1 MPRSAALQ
9 YPGASVKMDAN
20 YPDAVFYAALQ
31 HHIEYTSI
39 GSMSQSPSKVLI
51 KKYENR
57 RLYDTTNSRYVNL
70 EDVAEMVRKGGEV
83 QVVDA
88 KTNEDI
94 TRTIL
99 TQIIVEETKGRE
111 LGLPLE
117 LLRQLVLASDAAR
130 HQFLEWYL
138 KNAMEAYQ
146 KVSESLQHRFQ
157 EVQHAAA
164 NPMEAVMNLW
174 RSNPFLGG
182 GAAGSVPI
190 FPWASPAPPQASPK
204 PEETKEIDALRQR
217 MEELEKQLKAAGK
230 KRKPRKKSKAG

>member
-1 MPRSAALQ
+1 
-9 YPGASVKMDAN
+9 
-20 YPDAVFYAALQ
+20 
-31 HHIEYTSI
+31 
-39 GSMSQSPSKVLI
+39 MSQSTSKVVI

-57 RLYDTTNSRYVNL
+57 RLYDTTRSRYVNL
-70 EDVAEMVRKGGEV
+70 EDVAELVRQGADL

-88 KTNEDI
+88 KTNEDL
-94 TRTIL
+94 TRTVL

-117 LLRQLVLASDAAR
+117 LLRQLVLATDAAR

-146 KVSESLQHRFQ
+146 KVSESLQVRFQ
-157 EVQHAAA
+157 EMQHAAA
-164 NPMEAVMNLW
+164 NPLETVMNLW

-190 FPWASPAPPQASPK
+190 FPWAAPASKPQAPAASVK
-204 PEETKEIDALRQR
+204 PEESKEVELLRR
-217 MEELEKQLKAAGK
+217 RLEELEKQLQARAP
-230 KRKPRKKSKAG
+230 KRKPRKKK

>member
-1 MPRSAALQ
+1 
-9 YPGASVKMDAN
+9 
-20 YPDAVFYAALQ
+20 
-31 HHIEYTSI
+31 
-39 GSMSQSPSKVLI
+39 MSQPPPKVII

-88 KTNEDI
+88 KTNEDL
-94 TRTIL
+94 TRTVL

-146 KVSESLQHRFQ
+146 KVSESLQSRFH
-157 EVQHAAA
+157 EVQHAAT
-164 NPMEAVMNLW
+164 NPMETMMNLW
-174 RSNPFLGG
+174 KSNPFLGG
-182 GAAGSVPI
+182 AGSAPL
-190 FPWASPAPPQASPK
+190 FSWPASAAPRTEAPK
-204 PEETKEIDALRQR
+204 QEENKEIEELRRRMAELEETLRTS
-217 MEELEKQLKAAGK
+217 KP
-230 KRKPRKKSKAG
+230 KRKARKKTKSG

>member
-1 MPRSAALQ
+1 
-9 YPGASVKMDAN
+9 
-20 YPDAVFYAALQ
+20 
-31 HHIEYTSI
+31 
-39 GSMSQSPSKVLI
+39 MSPAPPKVVI

-70 EDVAEMVRKGGEV
+70 EEVAEMVRKGGEV

-88 KTNEDI
+88 KTKEDL
-94 TRTIL
+94 TRTVM

-138 KNAMEAYQ
+138 KNAMDAYQ
-146 KVSESLQHRFQ
+146 KVSDSLQVRFQ

-164 NPMEAVMNLW
+164 NPVEAVMNLW
-174 RSNPFLGG
+174 RSNPFLGSAG
-182 GAAGSVPI
+182 SGSVPN
-190 FPWASPAPPQASPK
+190 FPWTAAPKA
-204 PEETKEIDALRQR
+204 EEPKEIDELRRR
-217 MEELEKQLKAAGK
+217 MEELEKQLKAAGS
-230 KRKPRKKSKAG
+230 KRTSRKKK

>member
-1 MPRSAALQ
+1 
-9 YPGASVKMDAN
+9 
-20 YPDAVFYAALQ
+20 
-31 HHIEYTSI
+31 
-39 GSMSQSPSKVLI
+39 MSQPPPKIVI
-51 KKYENR
+51 RKYENR

-70 EDVAEMVRKGGEV
+70 EDVAEMVRTGADL

-94 TRTIL
+94 TRTVL
-99 TQIIVEETKGRE
+99 TQVIVEETKGRE

-117 LLRQLVLASDAAR
+117 LLRQLVLASDSAR

-146 KVSESLQHRFQ
+146 KVSESLQSRFQ

-164 NPMEAVMNLW
+164 NPVEALMNLW

-182 GAAGSVPI
+182 GAVGSVPV
-190 FPWASPAPPQASPK
+190 FPWTAAAPPAPAPPPPPAAK
-204 PEETKEIDALRQR
+204 PEETKEIDELRRR
-217 MEELEKQLKAAGK
+217 MEELEKQLKAAGS
-230 KRKPRKKSKAG
+230 KRKPRRKK

>member
-1 MPRSAALQ
+1 
-9 YPGASVKMDAN
+9 
-20 YPDAVFYAALQ
+20 
-31 HHIEYTSI
+31 
-39 GSMSQSPSKVLI
+39 MSQPPKVLI
-51 KKYENR
+51 RKYENR
-57 RLYDTTNSRYVNL
+57 RLYDTANSRYVNL
-70 EDVAEMVRKGGEV
+70 EEVAEMVRNGGEV

-94 TRTIL
+94 TRTVL

-117 LLRQLVLASDAAR
+117 LLRQLVLASDSAR

-146 KVSESLQHRFQ
+146 KVSESLQSRFQ

-174 RSNPFLGG
+174 RNPFLGA

-190 FPWASPAPPQASPK
+190 FPWMTPASTATAPPKQ
-204 PEETKEIDALRQR
+204 EETKEIDELRRR
-217 MEELEKQLKAAGK
+217 MAELEKQLKTAGP
-230 KRKPRKKSKAG
+230 KRKPRKKKPAR

>member
-1 MPRSAALQ
+1 MLQ
-9 YPGASVKMDAN
+9 CSI
-20 YPDAVFYAALQ
+20 
-31 HHIEYTSI
+31 IEYTSI
-39 GSMSQSPSKVLI
+39 GTMSQPATVVI

-70 EDVAEMVRKGGEV
+70 EDVADMVRQGAELK
-83 QVVDA
+83 VVDA
-88 KTNEDI
+88 KTNEDL
-94 TRTIL
+94 TRTVL

-117 LLRQLVLASDAAR
+117 LLRQLVLATNAAQ

-146 KVSESLQHRFQ
+146 KVSDSLQSRFQ

-164 NPMEAVMNLW
+164 NPMETVMNLW

-182 GAAGSVPI
+182 AGGSVPI
-190 FPWASPAPPQASPK
+190 FPWMSQAAPTQTTPK
-204 PEETKEIDALRQR
+204 PEETKEIDELRRR
-217 MEELEKQLKAAGK
+217 MADLEKQLKAAGARQAADT
-230 KRKPRKKSKAG
+230 KRKPRKRKSAD

>member
-1 MPRSAALQ
+1 
-9 YPGASVKMDAN
+9 
-20 YPDAVFYAALQ
+20 
-31 HHIEYTSI
+31 
-39 GSMSQSPSKVLI
+39 MSQPPKVVI

-70 EDVAEMVRKGGEV
+70 EEVAEMLRSGADI

-88 KTNEDI
+88 KTNEDL
-94 TRTIL
+94 TRTVL

-117 LLRQLVLASDAAR
+117 LLRQLVLASDSAR

-146 KVSESLQHRFQ
+146 KVSESLQERFQ
-157 EVQHAAA
+157 EVQHAAT
-164 NPMEAVMNLW
+164 NPMETIMNLW

-182 GAAGSVPI
+182 AATGSVPN
-190 FPWASPAPPQASPK
+190 FPWAAAPQTPPPK
-204 PEETKEIDALRQR
+204 PESGEIDELRR
-217 MEELEKQLKAAGK
+217 RLEELEKQLKAAKGK
-230 KRKPRKKSKAG
+230 RQARKKK

>member
-1 MPRSAALQ
+1 
-9 YPGASVKMDAN
+9 
-20 YPDAVFYAALQ
+20 
-31 HHIEYTSI
+31 
-39 GSMSQSPSKVLI
+39 MSQPPPKIVI
-51 KKYENR
+51 RKYENR

-70 EDVAEMVRKGGEV
+70 EDVAEMVRTGAEL

-94 TRTIL
+94 TRTVL

-117 LLRQLVLASDAAR
+117 LLRQLVLASDSAR

-146 KVSESLQHRFQ
+146 KVSESLQSRFQ
-157 EVQHAAA
+157 EVQLAAA
-164 NPMEAVMNLW
+164 NPVEAVMNLW

-182 GAAGSVPI
+182 AAAGSVPI
-190 FPWASPAPPQASPK
+190 FPWTGAAPSAPVPAK
-204 PEETKEIDALRQR
+204 PEETKEIDELRRR
-217 MEELEKQLKAAGK
+217 MEELEKQLKAAGS
-230 KRKPRKKSKAG
+230 KRKPRKKK

>member
-1 MPRSAALQ
+1 
-9 YPGASVKMDAN
+9 
-20 YPDAVFYAALQ
+20 
-31 HHIEYTSI
+31 
-39 GSMSQSPSKVLI
+39 MSQPAKVLI

-70 EDVAEMVRKGGEV
+70 EDVAEMVRQGAEL

-88 KTNEDI
+88 KTNEDL
-94 TRTIL
+94 TRTVL

-117 LLRQLVLASDAAR
+117 LLRQLVLATNAAQ

-146 KVSESLQHRFQ
+146 KVSDSLQSRFQ

-164 NPMEAVMNLW
+164 NPVETVMNLW

-182 GAAGSVPI
+182 AAGSVPV
-190 FPWASPAPPQASPK
+190 FPWVSQPAPAHAPPK
-204 PEETKEIDALRQR
+204 PEETKEIDELRRR
-217 MEELEKQLKAAGK
+217 MAELEEQLKATTP
-230 KRKPRKKSKAG
+230 KRKPRKKPAR

>member
-1 MPRSAALQ
+1 
-9 YPGASVKMDAN
+9 
-20 YPDAVFYAALQ
+20 
-31 HHIEYTSI
+31 
-39 GSMSQSPSKVLI
+39 MSQPPKVVI

-57 RLYDTTNSRYVNL
+57 RLYDTTNSHYVNL
-70 EDVAEMVRKGGEV
+70 EEVAEMLRGGADI

-88 KTNEDI
+88 KTNEDL
-94 TRTIL
+94 TRTVL

-117 LLRQLVLASDAAR
+117 LLRQLVLASDSAR

-146 KVSESLQHRFQ
+146 KVSESLQERFQ

-164 NPMEAVMNLW
+164 SPVETIMNLW

-182 GAAGSVPI
+182 AATGSVPH
-190 FPWASPAPPQASPK
+190 FPWAAASPASPAPKAESS
-204 PEETKEIDALRQR
+204 EIDELRR
-217 MEELEKQLKAAGK
+217 RLEELEKQLKAARKPKRGK
-230 KRKPRKKSKAG
+230 KRATKVK